1 MESKKESQNSSQDNN
16 NLFSN
21 DNIQELI
28 DLKDKLTVS
37 LSDKSLQ
44 ASFLN
49 DLKLKLYRS
58 LYENHSFK
66 NKPKIL
72 EDIIKGI
79 EEFILSK
86 NSLEMITP
94 IIETL
99 ETVMML
105 FLFHFDL
112 NVIKIGFS
120 LVKFL
125 IDNLEESYC
134 SELLDY
140 FLKIIQLLN
149 IKKRI
154 KSLFLIL

>member
-66 NKPKIL
+66 NKPEML
-72 EDIIKGI
+72 EDIIMIATNDALSQAEAEMEKKLGKYSKG
-79 EEFILSK
+79 
-86 NSLEMITP
+86 MP
-94 IIETL
+94 G
-99 ETVMML
+99 L
-105 FLFHFDL
+105 F
-112 NVIKIGFS
+112 
-120 LVKFL
+120 
-125 IDNLEESYC
+125 
-134 SELLDY
+134 
-140 FLKIIQLLN
+140 
-149 IKKRI
+149 
-154 KSLFLIL
+154 